1 VRRLFGMS
9 PIRVLVTGGGR
20 GIGRAIAL
28 RFAAEGA
35 HVAVAAR
42 HSDQLDAVVR
52 EIEAAGGK
60 GLAAQM
66 DIVDYEAVEAA
77 VRRTVQF
84 TDGTLDVLVNNAGV
98 FVPKPFPELDRR
110 NWSRHIDV
118 NLTGAYY
125 VTSEA
130 LPALLESDM
139 AHVFNVASTVCK
151 QDFPNCA
158 AYNASK
164 YGLQGLSN
172 GLRLDLKDQGVRVST
187 VYPGGTDTTIFDD
200 LPGDWDRS
208 KMNKPEDVAE
218 VIYTAYMAGEGENVD
233 DLDVPPR

>member
-1 VRRLFGMS
+1 MS

-28 RFAAEGA
+28 RFAREGA

-42 HSDQLDAVVR
+42 HSDQLDAVVG

-66 DIVDYEAVEAA
+66 NIIEHGGVEAA
-77 VRRTVQF
+77 VWRALQF
-84 TDGTLDVLVNNAGV
+84 TGGTLDVLVNNAGV
-98 FVPKPFPELDRR
+98 FVPKAFPEIDRQ
-110 NWSRHIDV
+110 NWSHHIDV

-125 VTSEA
+125 VTNEA
-130 LPALLESDM
+130 LDALFESEK
-139 AHVFNVASTVCK
+139 AHVFNVASVACK
-151 QDFPNCA
+151 EDFPGCA

-164 YGLQGLSN
+164 YGLVGFSN
-172 GLRLDLKDQGVRVST
+172 GLRYDLKDQGVRVST

-200 LPGDWDRS
+200 LPGEWDRS

-218 VIYTAYMAGEGENVD
+218 VIYQAYVSGDAAD
-233 DLDVPPR
+233 DIDVPPPAA

>member
-1 VRRLFGMS
+1 MA

-28 RFAAEGA
+28 RFAREGA

-42 HSDQLDAVVR
+42 HSDQLDAVVG

-66 DIVDYEAVEAA
+66 NIIEHGAVEAA
-77 VRRTVQF
+77 VWRSLQF
-84 TDGTLDVLVNNAGV
+84 TGGVLDVLVNNAGV
-98 FVPKPFPELDRR
+98 FVPKPFPELDRQ
-110 NWSRHIDV
+110 NWSHHIDV
-118 NLTGAYY
+118 NLTGTYF
-125 VTSEA
+125 VTNEA
-130 LPALLESDM
+130 LDALLESDKP
-139 AHVFNVASTVCK
+139 HVFNIASLACK
-151 QDFPNCA
+151 EDFPGCV

-164 YGLQGLSN
+164 YGMMGLSN
-172 GLRLDLKDQGVRVST
+172 GLRYDLKDQGVRVST

-200 LPGDWDRS
+200 LPGEWDRS

-218 VIYTAYMAGEGENVD
+218 VVFQAYMSGADADVD
-233 DLDVPPR
+233 NLDVPPPA